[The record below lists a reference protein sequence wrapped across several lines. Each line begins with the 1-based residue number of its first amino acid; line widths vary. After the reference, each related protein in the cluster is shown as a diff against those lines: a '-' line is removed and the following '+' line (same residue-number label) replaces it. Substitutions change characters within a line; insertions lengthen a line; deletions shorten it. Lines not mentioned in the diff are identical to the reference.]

1 MEQLCHEMCRV
12 LSGGQH
18 ELCLLDED
26 PGELLPLEEPPK
38 QLCSPEPEPVEAE
51 RPRTPFLQ
59 GALSH
64 VHGDYTARS
73 GRSRAEQLLRPWAS
87 EEDVQAALSER
98 FMIVNVW
105 HPFRTVQADPL
116 ALCTFPS
123 CLPGDVRTNRLYF
136 RHRVGE
142 TYKAFYSERQHWIYF
157 SEVTNEEAILL
168 KTFDS
173 AQDGEDALW
182 ALHTAF
188 ELPDQEDKPCREC
201 MEVRVLL
208 LFGQG
213 LETLAPAFRPPH
225 MTVLGAGREIE
236 DGLERA
242 VSMAFGQ
249 VDEQGRG
256 TEW

>member
-1 MEQLCHEMCRV
+1 M
-12 LSGGQH
+12 
-18 ELCLLDED
+18 
-26 PGELLPLEEPPK
+26 
-38 QLCSPEPEPVEAE
+38 PEPGTREKPK
-51 RPRTPFLQ
+51 TKFLR
-59 GALSH
+59 GALDV

-73 GRSRAEQLLRPWAS
+73 GRTRAEQLLRPWVP

-98 FMIVNVW
+98 FVIINVW
-105 HPFRTVQADPL
+105 HPFETVQADPL

-123 CLPGDVRTNRLYF
+123 CSPSDVRTNRLHF
-136 RHRVGE
+136 KHRVGE

-173 AQDGEDALW
+173 VQDGGEAMW

-188 ELPDQEDKPCREC
+188 GLPGEESRPCREC

-213 LETLAPAFRPPH
+213 LESLAPDFQPPH
-225 MTVLGAGREIE
+225 MTGDLDLEAGELLRSE
-236 DGLERA
+236 
-242 VSMAFGQ
+242 SMAFGE
-249 VDEQGRG
+249 VDQEGRG